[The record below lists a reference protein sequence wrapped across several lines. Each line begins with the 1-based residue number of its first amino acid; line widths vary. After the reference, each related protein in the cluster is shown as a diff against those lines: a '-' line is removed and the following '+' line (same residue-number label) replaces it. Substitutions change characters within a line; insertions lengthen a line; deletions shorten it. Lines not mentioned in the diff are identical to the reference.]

1 MDEYEKNTGVV
12 INETV
17 CDALGIPAC
26 LVAHHGVFAWGRD
39 ADEAVYNATVTEE
52 VAKMAYIT
60 GELAPN
66 AELLPRHI
74 SDKHYERKH
83 GAGAYYGQSGK

>member
-1 MDEYEKNTGVV
+1 M
-12 INETV
+12 
-17 CDALGIPAC
+17 
-26 LVAHHGVFAWGRD
+26 FAWGRD

-60 GELAPN
+60 GELDPN

-83 GAGAYYGQSGK
+83 GAVAYYGQSGK

>member
-1 MDEYEKNTGVV
+1 
-12 INETV
+12 
-17 CDALGIPAC
+17 
-26 LVAHHGVFAWGRD
+26 
-39 ADEAVYNATVTEE
+39 
-52 VAKMAYIT
+52 MAYIT